1 MDQYRV
7 VGPDGKEFGPVDL
20 QGLVQ
25 WVREGRLIKTTLVRK
40 NDDSLVAAEGL
51 PELAEVFSPVVK
63 AASPPIATT
72 VVLPSEFKSWDFIGQ
87 AWQLVKPHWLPLSVM
102 FLLNLL
108 MGAVPYVGPCISLI
122 VSGAIMVGIYRAI
135 LGMLAG
141 REPTIEMMFG
151 GFDRFGQAFLASIV
165 YTILVSIGF
174 MFLIVPGVILAIM
187 WLFVTPVL
195 AETNLDFWTAMK
207 TSADLTK
214 GYRWE
219 LFCLLLA
226 CIPVML
232 LGLLCCCIGIV
243 VAQAVVFTTFAL
255 VYRFLQER
263 QGRTV
268 VA

>member
-25 WVREGRLIKTTLVRK
+25 WVREGRLIKSTQVRK
-40 NDDSLVAAEGL
+40 NDDAPVVAESL

-63 AASPPIATT
+63 ASSPPIAIT
-72 VVLPSEFKSWDFIGQ
+72 VALPSEFKSWDFIGQ
-87 AWQLVKPHWLPLSVM
+87 AWILVKPHWLPLSVM
-102 FLLNLL
+102 FLILGV
-108 MGAVPYVGPCISLI
+108 MGAIPYLGPCLSFIL
-122 VSGAIMVGIYRAI
+122 SGTLMVGIYRAI

-141 REPTIEMMFG
+141 RAPTIEMMFG
-151 GFDRFGQAFLASIV
+151 GFDRFGQAFLASLV
-165 YTILVSIGF
+165 YGILIFIGF
-174 MFLIVPGVILAIM
+174 VCLIVPGVILAIM

-207 TSADLTK
+207 ASADLTK
-214 GYRWE
+214 GYRWD
-219 LFCLLLA
+219 LFCLVLA

-243 VAQAVVFTTFAL
+243 LAQAVAFTAFAL
-255 VYRFLQER
+255 AYRFLQAR
-263 QGRTV
+263 QGKTV
-268 VA
+268 FA